1 MSAWFRIANVFS
13 RRLNDDIDEELRS
26 HIEDAR
32 LEGRD
37 PTEAAR
43 AFGSPLRARE
53 SVRDA
58 VVASWL
64 ESISAD
70 VFFGG
75 RQLLKH
81 KAASAAAI
89 VSLALGIGSCVAAFR
104 LIDAMLLRPLPV
116 ANPERLYV
124 LTYDTSNEHGQAVT
138 GDSFDYP
145 GFRKLRAAV
154 NGQAELMAIA
164 DAGRADLTYGSDLEM
179 EKAYQQR
186 VSGWTFQE
194 FGLKPALGRLFT
206 EDDDRAP
213 GASPYAVLSYDYW
226 TRRFGRNP
234 AVLGK
239 TFHSAGLY
247 QIIGVA
253 PPGFTGT
260 DPGTLADFFLPMMT
274 NPKAIN
280 EQNWHWFRIWVHVN
294 PGVRPELVE
303 QRLRAAL
310 HTHRQEQ
317 VKSWTGTPQRAIEQ
331 YLAEPVHMEPAAA
344 GVSNLQRMY
353 RRALAILGALVA
365 LVLLIAAANVANLM
379 TAQAAAR
386 VREMALR
393 VSIGAVRVR
402 LVQLVL
408 IESAL
413 LAASASLLGIGFAW
427 WAAPFVVGM
436 INPPDDPARLIL
448 PADFRVTSFAIL
460 LTFTVAIL
468 FGLAPALRASSV
480 KPASALKG
488 GDDPNSRRRLM
499 NMLVAAQVAFCFL
512 VHFVAGMFI
521 STFQKLANQPTGFSS
536 AHVLAL
542 ETVSERELPQ
552 QAWYQTA
559 DHLSGL
565 PGVESASAAM
575 WALFSGS
582 GWNGG
587 VWANG
592 HSPGGSEVPPWFLG
606 VSPGWFE
613 TMKIPLLDGRDF
625 RPDEAFPEVAAVN
638 ATFAREYFD
647 GGSPVGSSF
656 ETVQEVNGRI
666 THVTVRIVGYVGDAR
681 YTDMR
686 RPIPPTVY
694 VPFRT
699 MVGRVVGRSDSAT
712 FLVRTRTG
720 NPLALASMLRQEV
733 HRVRPELRVSN
744 IRTQDEL
751 VRRRTLQERM
761 LATLSLFFALVALVL
776 SGVGLC
782 GVLHY
787 TVFARRRELGIRI
800 ALGAR
805 AGHIASK
812 VTLEI
817 FAMLALGAAAGL
829 ALGVASER
837 YIAMLLFQVKATDPA
852 ILAAPA
858 ITILAAAMLAAV
870 PPVVRAIRIDP
881 AQMLR
886 AE

>member
-1 MSAWFRIANVFS
+1 MSVWSRIANVFH
-13 RRLNDDIDEELRS
+13 RRLNEDIDDELQSHLEEATA
-26 HIEDAR
+26 D
-32 LEGRD
+32 GRD
-37 PTEAAR
+37 SSEAER
-43 AFGSPLRARE
+43 AFGSRLRARE

-58 VVASWL
+58 VVATWL
-64 ESISAD
+64 ESLTAD
-70 VFFGG
+70 AIFGL

-81 KAASAAAI
+81 KVASAAAI
-89 VSLALGIGSCVAAFR
+89 VSLALGIGSCIAAFR

-124 LTYDTSNEHGQAVT
+124 LTYETSNEHGQRVT

-154 NGQAELMAIA
+154 KGQAELMAIA

-206 EDDDRAP
+206 EDDDRTP

-226 TRRFGRNP
+226 TRRFGKNP
-234 AVLGK
+234 AALGK
-239 TFHSAGLY
+239 TFRAGGFY

-260 DPGTLADFFLPMMT
+260 DPGTLADFFLPIMT
-274 NPKAIN
+274 NAKAIN
-280 EQNWHWFRIWVHVN
+280 EQNWHWFRILVHVN

-303 QRLRAAL
+303 QQLRAAL
-310 HTHRQEQ
+310 HIHRQEQ
-317 VKSWTGTPQRAIEQ
+317 VKSWTGTPQRAIEE
-331 YLAEPVHMEPAAA
+331 YLAEPVHMEHAAA
-344 GVSNLQRMY
+344 GVSNLQRVY
-353 RRALAILGALVA
+353 RRALAVLGALVA

-393 VSIGAVRVR
+393 VSIGAGRAR

-413 LAASASLLGIGFAW
+413 LAVSASLLGIGFAW

-460 LTFTVAIL
+460 LTFTVAVL

-488 GDDPNSRRRLM
+488 GDGPHSRRRLM
-499 NMLVAAQVAFCFL
+499 NALVATQVAFCFL
-512 VHFVAGMFI
+512 VHFVSGMFI
-521 STFQKLANQPTGFSS
+521 STFEKLANQPTGFFS
-536 AHVLAL
+536 ARVLAL
-542 ETVSERELPQ
+542 ETVSESPQPQ

-559 DHLSGL
+559 DHLRGL

-575 WALFSGS
+575 WALFSGA

-592 HSPGGSEVPPWFLG
+592 HSPDGSEVPPWFLG

-625 RPDEAFPEVAAVN
+625 RPEEAFPEVAAVN
-638 ATFAREYFD
+638 AAFARKYFD
-647 GGSPVGSSF
+647 GRSPVGATF
-656 ETVQEVNGRI
+656 ETVQEIKERI
-666 THVTVRIVGYVGDAR
+666 THVSVRIVGYVGDAR

-694 VPFRT
+694 VPLRT
-699 MVGRVVGRSDSAT
+699 TVGRVVGASDSAT
-712 FLVRTRTG
+712 FLIRTRTG

-733 HRVRPELRVSN
+733 HRARPELRVSN
-744 IRTQDEL
+744 IRTQEEL

-761 LATLSLFFALVALVL
+761 LATLSLFFAVVALVL
-776 SGVGLC
+776 AGVGLY

-787 TVFARRRELGIRI
+787 TVFERRRELGIRI

-805 AGHIASK
+805 AGHLASN

-817 FAMLALGAAAGL
+817 FAMLSIGAAAGL
-829 ALGVASER
+829 ALGIASER
-837 YIAMLLFQVKATDPA
+837 YIATLLFQVKPTDPA

-858 ITILAAAMLAAV
+858 ITILAAAMLAAI
-870 PPVVRAIRIDP
+870 PGVVRAIRIDP